1 MRDRANDTVPEVI
14 PEPAPEAISE
24 LSARVRAAVAHLYS
38 RFRSE
43 RAHGEIGDAAIFA
56 LTQLLK
62 AGPLSLSELSD
73 RAHVTPGSMS
83 QTVNRLTAGGL
94 AVRGSDPHDGRRVLF
109 SLTAEGDRL
118 AREVRAQRVGWLNG
132 RLAELTDDER
142 AVLSRAAEVLE
153 RIADS

>member
-1 MRDRANDTVPEVI
+1 MGDRANDTA
-14 PEPAPEAISE
+14 PEPAPESATEAISD

-94 AVRGSDPHDGRRVLF
+94 AVRGRDPSDGRRVLF

-118 AREVRAQRVGWLNG
+118 TSEVRAQREGWLNG

>member
-1 MRDRANDTVPEVI
+1 MRHPATEPSTPAI
-14 PEPAPEAISE
+14 PE

-43 RAHGEIGDAAIFA
+43 RTHGEIGDAAIFA

-62 AGPLSLSELSD
+62 AGPLSLSELSE

-94 AVRGSDPHDGRRVLF
+94 AVRGRDPQDGRRVLF

-118 AREVRAQRVGWLNG
+118 ASEVRAQRAGWLNA

-142 AVLSRAAEVLE
+142 AVLARAAEVLE